1 LQAHAL
7 LTALLGVLV
16 IYQVRLYGDPVLKK
30 VATPVTVFDAKL
42 KQLATDLIETMYHFN
57 GIGLAAP
64 QVGISKRIFIACE
77 FDQKLRDDTKDDENP
92 PETLEEKRKSWGV
105 IKEHVMINPKVS
117 RRTGS
122 QEGPDGCLSVPGL
135 LIENMKRDE
144 SLHVRFQDVDGNPH
158 ELDATGRFAHVIQ
171 HEYDHLEGLL
181 FFDRLPKSEKE
192 IFTEEHRNE
201 LLEMQREA
209 KAFLR
214 ELKDNPEAVK
224 VSQKQ

>member
-1 LQAHAL
+1 
-7 LTALLGVLV
+7 
-16 IYQVRLYGDPVLKK
+16 
-30 VATPVTVFDAKL
+30 
-42 KQLATDLIETMYHFN
+42 MYHYN

-64 QVGISKRIFIACE
+64 QVGISKRIFVACE
-77 FDQKLRDDTKDDENP
+77 FEQKPREESKENDDP
-92 PETLEEKRKSWGV
+92 PETIEEKRKSWGV

-117 RRTGS
+117 KRAGE
-122 QEGPDGCLSVPGL
+122 QEGPDGCLSVPGP

-144 SLHVRFQDVDGNPH
+144 SLHVRYQDMDGNHH

-181 FFDRLPKSEKE
+181 FFERLPKAEKE
-192 IFTEEHRNE
+192 AFVEEHREE

-214 ELKDNPEAVK
+214 ELKENPEAIK
-224 VSQKQ
+224 VS

>member
-1 LQAHAL
+1 M
-7 LTALLGVLV
+7 
-16 IYQVRLYGDPVLKK
+16 IYRIRLYGDPVLEK

-42 KQLATDLIETMYHFN
+42 KQLANDLVETMYHYN

-64 QVGISKRIFIACE
+64 QVGISRRIFVACE
-77 FDQKLRDDTKDDENP
+77 FDQKLREDSKEDEDP
-92 PETLEEKRKSWGV
+92 PETIEEKRKSWGV
-105 IKEHVMINPKVS
+105 IKEHVMINPKIS
-117 RRTGS
+117 KRAGE
-122 QEGPDGCLSVPGL
+122 QEGPDGCLSVPGP

-144 SLHVRFQDVDGNPH
+144 SLHVRYQDIDGNPH

-181 FFDRLPKSEKE
+181 FFKRLPKAERE
-192 IFTEEHRNE
+192 AFVEEHRDE

-214 ELKDNPEAVK
+214 ELKENPEAIK
-224 VSQKQ
+224 LQNYKM